1 MRVIE
6 SNIQPLHVTY
16 KNSSWGY
23 FKMSVINW
31 DIVMCIF
38 TNSLI
43 EHSGRIENMLQ
54 IWFRCVQHLHDCV
67 RVCITRG
74 RVHHQR
80 ARALDA
86 WGLLMN
92 HYNNTDGSVC
102 SNDTWMCF
110 LNAELVLR
118 ANHMHLCSSRRPR
131 ASARDGKTR
140 KLCPTR
146 NALYKVRCTQSLI

>member
-6 SNIQPLHVTY
+6 SNIQPLQ
-16 KNSSWGY
+16 
-23 FKMSVINW
+23 
-31 DIVMCIF
+31 F
-38 TNSLI
+38 TLHKKIARDGISKCQLLI
-43 EHSGRIENMLQ
+43 EILSCAYSQ
-54 IWFRCVQHLHDCV
+54 IPSSN
-67 RVCITRG
+67 IRG
-74 RVHHQR
+74 GSKHASDMIPLCATSAWLCACVHHQR

-86 WGLLMN
+86 RGLLMN

-140 KLCPTR
+140 KLKDSNTKRP
-146 NALYKVRCTQSLI
+146 V